1 MRIRNQVVIFTL
13 LASLIIFALGRPID
27 FYSRT
32 SQVVQTQNLISISTS
47 ELPNS
52 KALPEQLA
60 TKLQSVLEGLGNSN
74 LQSKLKAILLDQNMI
89 NLSERNLFIINEL
102 PKLQKTSLR
111 LQEQDL
117 LIAVENSNDQEILS
131 YLQANQLSI
140 KKALLFETELELD
153 SSTETLALYSD
164 LPENSPETPSEILL
178 EFFQKTSEAK
188 LYLKSAD
195 NTYKKITSKLTL
207 DYVNSGIP
215 LGENILFNDG
225 EAANVIIPFETNID
239 PTTQQIGIQSDPR
252 FATISYPQQF
262 SGFVVIGLELGAR
275 FKVIGSLPIEISN
288 SQVVTPTHTT
298 APTNIP
304 TIAPTSVSTNIP
316 TQMPTAA
323 TTPPIIEVTPQPTPP
338 TTYWTPI
345 PTPTATIPPQLPDLQ
360 TPNVNYPQ
368 TQECSQ
374 YVYFSG
380 TADTSADEIRF
391 YFNNSGQTHSTN
403 IDKGNGYWSTGFN
416 VYSDS
421 YQTVEVRAYRYR
433 DGRESSSQQVSF
445 YISNWCSTPYPT
457 PTYIPPTTIT
467 PTPTTTAS
475 TTPTTT
481 STPILTPTVTPT
493 IVPVPKFEIIS
504 PDLPIKLSLH
514 DVLGGNFVGR
524 IPNDQLI
531 LKLKENNQL
540 ETPEENAGDEVGGE
554 ILIDKIQYYFDETD
568 NSINIVEA
576 DLTEPLNEVLQLGSI
591 VEDQFHSVLDIYLT
605 LNQESEWN
613 NKDLESA
620 SAITACVTN
629 SSVNIRGE
637 SPARGFLDYY
647 WETSPNIKIKEHEF
661 ESQFW
666 RATIDRPEN
675 HASGATYLR
684 VRTKSKSA
692 NKQIFSK
699 FTQIDYNFSPDYCYV
714 ETPTPP
720 VTPTPPPTLQP
731 TVPPTIPPT
740 TPPTPPPTEEPK
752 KKGCMDPEAC
762 NYDEEAEEDDGS
774 CDPDSC
780 KGCTAMGA
788 CNYDETATKDDGS
801 CEYESCI
808 CDPVIDPACLCD
820 PETEDCGPRP
830 TPKPKKP
837 KRCAVLVVEGV
848 DCNNTLYPIIS
859 AVNVEKADVGFANY
873 GCTPNAETYGPRIAE
888 GIQDIREKDAED
900 KQTTSIMVVS
910 HSLGAIA
917 AFNFRQSGVKYIFA
931 DSPYGIEYPWPST
944 IFSSHVRAIK
954 KARDGGIA
962 SDPDHIAWSGEFNK
976 AGQFVFNGKAKPKE
990 AHTPWEYGRGDGGL
1004 SQRTREWIERYCV
1017 ND

>member
-1 MRIRNQVVIFTL
+1 MRIRNQIVIFTL
-13 LASLIIFALGRPID
+13 LASLIVFALGRPID

-32 SQVVQTQNLISISTS
+32 SQGVLTQNLISISTS

-52 KALPEQLA
+52 KALPEQLE

-89 NLSERNLFIINEL
+89 NLSERNLFITNEL
-102 PKLQKTSLR
+102 PKLQETSLK

-117 LIAVENSNDQEILS
+117 LIAVENSSDQEILD
-131 YLQANQLSI
+131 YLLSNRLAI

-153 SSTETLALYSD
+153 SSPETLALYAD
-164 LPENSPETPSEILL
+164 LPESPTETPSVILL
-178 EFFQKTSEAK
+178 EFFQKISGAK

-195 NTYKKITSKLTL
+195 NTYKKITTKLTL
-207 DYVNSGIP
+207 DYVNSGIT
-215 LGENILFNDG
+215 LGENILFDDG
-225 EAANVIIPFETNID
+225 QAANLIIPFETKIE
-239 PTTQQIGIQSDPR
+239 PATRQILIQSDER
-252 FATISYPQQF
+252 FSTVSYPEKF
-262 SGFVVIGLELGAR
+262 SGFITIGLELGAR

-288 SQVVTPTHTT
+288 SQVVTPTYTT
-298 APTNIP
+298 APTIVPTNVPTNIP
-304 TIAPTSVSTNIP
+304 TQIPTSL
-316 TQMPTAA
+316 PTA
-323 TTPPIIEVTPQPTPP
+323 PPITEITPQPTPP
-338 TTYWTPI
+338 TTYLTPI
-345 PTPTATIPPQLPDLQ
+345 PTATMPPVLPDLQ

-374 YVYFSG
+374 HVYFSG
-380 TADTSADEIRF
+380 TADTSADEVRL
-391 YFNNSGQTHSTN
+391 YFNNSGQTHSTY
-403 IDKGNGYWSTGFN
+403 IDKSSGYWSTGFD
-416 VYSDS
+416 VSSEY
-421 YQTVEVRAYRYR
+421 YQSVEIRAYRYR
-433 DGRESSSQQVSF
+433 DGRESSSQQISF

-457 PTYIPPTTIT
+457 PTMLPPTPTMLPPTSTVTATATATPSIT
-467 PTPTTTAS
+467 ATSTPTTT
-475 TTPTTT
+475 
-481 STPILTPTVTPT
+481 PTVPP
-493 IVPVPKFEIIS
+493 VPVFEIFS
-504 PDLPIKLSLH
+504 PELPVKLSLH

-524 IPNDQLI
+524 IPNDQLVLRLI
-531 LKLKENNQL
+531 DNNQL
-540 ETPEENAGDEVGGE
+540 ETTEENPSDGSGGE
-554 ILIDKIQYYFDETD
+554 IIIDKIQYYFDATD
-568 NSINIVEA
+568 NSIHIIDA
-576 DLTEPLNEVLQLGSI
+576 GLTEPFNGVLQLGSVI
-591 VEDQFHSVLDIYLT
+591 EEKFHSVLDIHLT

-613 NKDLESA
+613 NKDLQSA
-620 SAITACVTN
+620 SSVTVCDTIG
-629 SSVNIRGE
+629 SVDIRGE

-647 WETSPNIKIKEHEF
+647 WQVNSNIKIKEYEYDAP
-661 ESQFW
+661 FW
-666 RATIDRPEN
+666 TASIDRPEN
-675 HASGATYLR
+675 HARGAASLR
-684 VRTKSKSA
+684 VRTKSKSV

-714 ETPTPP
+714 PTPTPP
-720 VTPTPPPTLQP
+720 ITPTPPPTVQP
-731 TVPPTIPPT
+731 TIPPTIPPT

-752 KKGCMDPEAC
+752 KKGCMNPEAC

-780 KGCTAMGA
+780 KGCTSMSA

-808 CDPVIDPACLCD
+808 CDPETDESCRCD
-820 PETEDCGPRP
+820 PETEDCGPHP

-954 KARDGGIA
+954 QARDGGIA
-962 SDPDHIAWSGEFNK
+962 SDPDHIAWSGELNK